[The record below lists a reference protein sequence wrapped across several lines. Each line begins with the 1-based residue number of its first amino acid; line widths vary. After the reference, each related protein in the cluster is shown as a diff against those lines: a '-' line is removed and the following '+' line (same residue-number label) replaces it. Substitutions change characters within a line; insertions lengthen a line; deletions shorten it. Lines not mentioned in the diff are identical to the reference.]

1 MQKKSI
7 YVAYTGG
14 TIGMQRSEHG
24 YVPVSGHLQRQLA
37 LMPEFHRPEMPD
49 FTIHEYHPL
58 MDSSDMTPED
68 WQHIADDIRSHYEE
82 YDGFVILHGT
92 DTMAFTASA
101 LSFMLENL
109 GKPVIVT
116 GSQIPLAELRSDG
129 QINLLNALYVAAN
142 YPINEVA
149 LFFNNRLYRGNRT
162 TKAHADGFDAFA
174 SPNLAPLLEA
184 GIHIRRLGTPPAPQG
199 SGELIVHPITPQ
211 PIGVVTIY
219 PGISADV
226 VRNFL
231 RQPVKALIL
240 RSYGVGNAP
249 QNGEFIQVLAEAS
262 QRGIVAVSYTH
273 LDVYKRQDWQHIAD
287 DIRSHYEEY
296 DGFVILHGTDTM
308 AFTASALSFMLEN
321 LGKPVIV
328 TGSQIPLAELRSDGQ
343 INLLNALYVAANY
356 PINEVALFFNNRL
369 FRGNRTTKAHADGFD
384 AFASPN
390 LAPLLEAG
398 IHIRRLGTPPAPQGS
413 GELIVHPITPQPIG
427 VVTIYPGISADVVRN
442 FLRQPVK
449 ALILRSYGVGN
460 APQNGEFIQVLAEAS
475 QRGIVVVNLTQ
486 CMSGKVNMGGY
497 ATGNAL
503 AQAGVISGFDMT
515 VEATLTKL
523 HYLLSQQLDVDAI
536 RAAMQQNL
544 RGELT
549 PDET

>member
-24 YVPVSGHLQRQLA
+24 YVPVSGHLQNQLA
-37 LMPEFHRPEMPD
+37 KMPEFHRAEMPD
-49 FTIHEYHPL
+49 FTIHEYQPL
-58 MDSSDMTPED
+58 IDSSDMTPQD
-68 WQHIADDIRSHYEE
+68 WQTIADDIQANYDN

-109 GKPVIVT
+109 AKPVIVT

-129 QINLLNALYVAAN
+129 QQNLLNSLFVAAN

-149 LFFNNRLYRGNRT
+149 LFFNNQLYRGNRT
-162 TKAHADGFDAFA
+162 TKAHADGFNAFA

-184 GIHIRRLGTPPAPQG
+184 GIHIRRLNTSPAPGGQG
-199 SGELIVHPITPQ
+199 PLIVRSITPQ
-211 PIGVVTIY
+211 PVGVVTIY

-226 VRNFL
+226 VSNFL

-249 QNGEFIQVLAEAS
+249 QNPAFLKELQEAS
-262 QRGIVAVSYTH
+262 
-273 LDVYKRQDWQHIAD
+273 D
-287 DIRSHYEEY
+287 
-296 DGFVILHGTDTM
+296 
-308 AFTASALSFMLEN
+308 
-321 LGKPVIV
+321 
-328 TGSQIPLAELRSDGQ
+328 
-343 INLLNALYVAANY
+343 
-356 PINEVALFFNNRL
+356 
-369 FRGNRTTKAHADGFD
+369 
-384 AFASPN
+384 
-390 LAPLLEAG
+390 
-398 IHIRRLGTPPAPQGS
+398 
-413 GELIVHPITPQPIG
+413 
-427 VVTIYPGISADVVRN
+427 
-442 FLRQPVK
+442 
-449 ALILRSYGVGN
+449 
-460 APQNGEFIQVLAEAS
+460 
-475 QRGIVVVNLTQ
+475 RGIVVVNLTQ

-503 AQAGVISGFDMT
+503 ALAGVVSGYDMT

-523 HYLLSQQLDVDAI
+523 HFLLSQNLSSDEVRQQ
-536 RAAMQQNL
+536 MQVNL

-549 PDET
+549 PDEK

>member
-1 MQKKSI
+1 M
-7 YVAYTGG
+7 
-14 TIGMQRSEHG
+14 
-24 YVPVSGHLQRQLA
+24 SGHLQRQLA

-49 FTIHEYHPL
+49 FTIHEYAPL

-68 WQHIADDIRSHYEE
+68 WQHIVADIKAHYDE

-142 YPINEVA
+142 YPINEVT
-149 LFFNNRLYRGNRT
+149 LFLIIVCSAAIARPKPMRMVLT
-162 TKAHADGFDAFA
+162 LLP
-174 SPNLAPLLEA
+174 PNLPPLLEA
-184 GIHIRRLGTPPAPQG
+184 GIHIRRLNTPPAPYG

-219 PGISADV
+219 PGISAEV

-249 QNGEFIQVLAEAS
+249 QNKAFLQELKEAS
-262 QRGIVAVSYTH
+262 S
-273 LDVYKRQDWQHIAD
+273 
-287 DIRSHYEEY
+287 
-296 DGFVILHGTDTM
+296 
-308 AFTASALSFMLEN
+308 
-321 LGKPVIV
+321 
-328 TGSQIPLAELRSDGQ
+328 
-343 INLLNALYVAANY
+343 
-356 PINEVALFFNNRL
+356 
-369 FRGNRTTKAHADGFD
+369 
-384 AFASPN
+384 
-390 LAPLLEAG
+390 
-398 IHIRRLGTPPAPQGS
+398 
-413 GELIVHPITPQPIG
+413 
-427 VVTIYPGISADVVRN
+427 
-442 FLRQPVK
+442 
-449 ALILRSYGVGN
+449 
-460 APQNGEFIQVLAEAS
+460 
-475 QRGIVVVNLTQ
+475 RGIVVVNLTQ
-486 CMSGKVNMGGY
+486 CMSGRVNMGGY

-503 AQAGVISGFDMT
+503 AHAGVIGGADMT

-523 HYLLSQQLDVDAI
+523 HYLLSQGLDTQAI
-536 RAAMQQNL
+536 RSAMAQNL

-549 PDET
+549 PDD

>member
-14 TIGMQRSEHG
+14 TIGMQRSEQG
-24 YVPVSGHLQRQLA
+24 YIPVSGHLQRQLA

-49 FTIHEYHPL
+49 FTIHEYTPL

-68 WQHIADDIRSHYEE
+68 WQHIAEDIKAHYDD

-92 DTMAFTASA
+92 DTMAYTASA

-142 YPINEVA
+142 YPINEVT
-149 LFFNNRLYRGNRT
+149 LFLIIDFIVATVPPKPMPMVLMRLPLQT
-162 TKAHADGFDAFA
+162 F
-174 SPNLAPLLEA
+174 PPLLEA
-184 GIHIRRLGTPPAPQG
+184 GIHIRRLNTPPAPHG
-199 SGELIVHPITPQ
+199 EGELIVHPITPQ

-219 PGISADV
+219 PWISADV

-249 QNGEFIQVLAEAS
+249 QNKAFLQELQEAS
-262 QRGIVAVSYTH
+262 
-273 LDVYKRQDWQHIAD
+273 D
-287 DIRSHYEEY
+287 
-296 DGFVILHGTDTM
+296 
-308 AFTASALSFMLEN
+308 
-321 LGKPVIV
+321 
-328 TGSQIPLAELRSDGQ
+328 
-343 INLLNALYVAANY
+343 
-356 PINEVALFFNNRL
+356 
-369 FRGNRTTKAHADGFD
+369 
-384 AFASPN
+384 
-390 LAPLLEAG
+390 
-398 IHIRRLGTPPAPQGS
+398 
-413 GELIVHPITPQPIG
+413 
-427 VVTIYPGISADVVRN
+427 
-442 FLRQPVK
+442 
-449 ALILRSYGVGN
+449 
-460 APQNGEFIQVLAEAS
+460 
-475 QRGIVVVNLTQ
+475 RGIVVVNLTQ

-503 AQAGVISGFDMT
+503 AHAGVIGGADMT

-523 HYLLSQQLDVDAI
+523 HYPLSRELDTETI
-536 RAAMQQNL
+536 RKAMSQNL

-549 PDET
+549 PDD